1 MPMCLSLLI
10 ICTIFMPHLADA
22 TKKLVFIL
30 GDSTVDVGTN
40 NYISSKLRANFPHN
54 GVDFPKCQATGRFSN
69 GFNSAD
75 ELAKLFQLKMS
86 PPPFLYLLTLGSGF
100 QQKLCKGVNFASGG
114 AGLLDITNINNV
126 SIYLL
131 DCEDSVLILQSL
143 IFSVHARIAL
153 KHQQTVPLSE
163 QINQFTTVRN
173 NFTAMKG
180 ENATEVMLNK
190 SLFFISIGSND
201 IFGYLNRSDATPP
214 DSFIFMMLSAYSQH
228 ITTLYQLGARKF
240 GFISVPPIGCCP
252 FSRLIQLNFTGT
264 NDCFHPMN
272 DIAQAF
278 HLALDGLLLNIS
290 SQLPGMKYS
299 LGNSFNMTL
308 DVINAPKNFSLFG
321 TVDKA
326 CCGHGTLNAEGPCN
340 KSATLCSDR
349 DRYLFWDMFHP
360 TQEASYLAAQELY
373 NGSTYVSPISFSQL
387 EHDN

>member
-1 MPMCLSLLI
+1 MATISMPLCLSLLI
-10 ICTIFMPHLADA
+10 ICANFMPHLADA

-86 PPPFLYLLTLGSGF
+86 PPPFLYLLTLGSGL
-100 QQKLCKGVNFASGG
+100 QKELCKGVNFASGG
-114 AGLLDITNINNV
+114 AGLLDITNINN
-126 SIYLL
+126 
-131 DCEDSVLILQSL
+131 
-143 IFSVHARIAL
+143 
-153 KHQQTVPLSE
+153 TVPLSE

-180 ENATEVMLNK
+180 ENATEVILNK
-190 SLFFISIGSND
+190 SLFFISVGSND
-201 IFGYLNRSDATPP
+201 IFGYLNRSDTTPP
-214 DSFIFMMLSAYSQH
+214 GTFITMMLSAYSQH

-240 GFISVPPIGCCP
+240 GIISVPPIGCCP
-252 FSRLIQLNFTGT
+252 FSRLIQLNFTST
-264 NDCFHPMN
+264 NGCFPPMN

-340 KSATLCSDR
+340 KSASLCPDR
-349 DRYLFWDMFHP
+349 GRYLFWDMFHP

-387 EHDN
+387 EQDN